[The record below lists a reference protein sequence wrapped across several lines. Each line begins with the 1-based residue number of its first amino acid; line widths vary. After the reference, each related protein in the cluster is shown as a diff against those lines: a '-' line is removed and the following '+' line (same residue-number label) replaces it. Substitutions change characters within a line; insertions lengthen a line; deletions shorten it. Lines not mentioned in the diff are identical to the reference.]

1 MKLSTNP
8 PRGMYDFDPKEFKL
22 RKYIYDTW
30 RSVCLSYGYEEY
42 LTPVLENA
50 EIYRAKS
57 GEDVGGKELMVFSDK
72 TGKELAMRPE
82 MTPSVT
88 RLVSKNYTNLKKPV
102 RYFSIANFFRN
113 EKPQRGRNREFWQL
127 NYDIFG
133 SSSLNADIEVI
144 EVGLNIMLA
153 FNPPKDSFKIYINN
167 RKLIDDVL
175 KIAEIE
181 SNNVEV
187 VRVLDKY
194 EKLKIK
200 DFNKILAE
208 KGLNKDQIEVL
219 QSYISAKDE
228 KDLIKNLP
236 KLKLSQG
243 LLEVIKILKYFK
255 DKNLLQFV
263 QFNPKIIRGFDYYD
277 GTVFEVFDL
286 NKENTR
292 SLFGGGRYN
301 GLSTLFSNN
310 NFDAVGAAPGD
321 ETLKLFLQSW
331 GLDKNIADDTKTYFA
346 PLLSSGLLSKLST
359 ICDNLRSMGL
369 SVVLGLDVVGMSK
382 ALNEAN
388 KKGYSFVVIFGEN
401 EAKQNCYLL
410 KNMKTGGQ
418 TKVLL

>member
-8 PRGMYDFDPKEFKL
+8 PKGMYDFDPTEYKV
-22 RKYIYDTW
+22 RKYIFDVW
-30 RSVCLSYGYEEY
+30 RSVCIQYGYQEY

-57 GEDVGGKELMVFSDK
+57 GEDIGGKELMVLKDK
-72 TGKELAMRPE
+72 AGRELAMRPE

-133 SSSLNADIEVI
+133 SSSLNADIEVL
-144 EVGLNIMLA
+144 EVALNIILK

-175 KIAEIE
+175 KIAEIKDNTTE
-181 SNNVEV
+181 I
-187 VRVLDKY
+187 VRLLDKY
-194 EKLKIK
+194 DKLKID
-200 DFNKILAE
+200 DFNKLLLE
-208 KGLNKDQIEVL
+208 KGLNKDQILVL
-219 QSYISAKDE
+219 ENYISSKDE
-228 KDLIKNLP
+228 KELLQKLP
-236 KLKLSQG
+236 KIKTSQG
-243 LLEVIKILKYFK
+243 LLEIVKILKYFK

-292 SLFGGGRYN
+292 SMFGGGRYN
-301 GLSTLFSNN
+301 GLSSLFSNN
-310 NFDAVGAAPGD
+310 TFDAVGAAPGD
-321 ETLKLFLQSW
+321 ETLRIFLQSW
-331 GLDKNIADDTKTYFA
+331 GLDKTIKNDSKIYFA
-346 PLLSSGLLSKLST
+346 PLLSESLFSKVSQIADTLRNQGL
-359 ICDNLRSMGL
+359 N
-369 SVVLGLDVVGMSK
+369 VVLGLDQTGMSK
-382 ALNEAN
+382 ALDEAN
-388 KKGYSFVVIFGEN
+388 KKEYDFTVIFGEN
-401 EAKQNCYLL
+401 EAKENCYLL
-410 KNMKTGGQ
+410 KNMKTGEQ